1 MIKSY
6 EKKNI
11 KIKFSQ
17 QIKNYYFNK
26 TKYFSLQ
33 SIEQFFNYF
42 LPLERYNYI
51 IIDDDNERSD
61 LMIYDIQSD
70 FNTLFKNDTINIL
83 VCIENCLKWNHYNH
97 YNLYGDYGNKFL
109 DIYIYNHK
117 TNLYKTDHFISIPTI
132 YNFINYFKNNYQNIK
147 PTQFTSYKSKKFCL
161 IINKS
166 GLNNDILHFQERL
179 KKIDLVDNIHLYNDE
194 ISNKSC
200 YHSLELLNVFHKY
213 KFILCIENSYSDGY
227 ITEKIFNCFYARTIP
242 LYKGSPIIKKYL
254 NELSFIDLNDEERSF
269 KTIEMLNNNEKYY
282 NKIIEHCK
290 ISNSYDDENYKE
302 ELYNF
307 ISNKLNH

>member
-33 SIEQFFNYF
+33 SIEQFLNYF

-97 YNLYGDYGNKFL
+97 YNLYGDYGNKFI

>member
-97 YNLYGDYGNKFL
+97 YNLYGDYGNKFI

-117 TNLYKTDHFISIPTI
+117 TNLYKTDQFISIPTI

>member
-1 MIKSY
+1 M
-6 EKKNI
+6 
-11 KIKFSQ
+11 
-17 QIKNYYFNK
+17 
-26 TKYFSLQ
+26 
-33 SIEQFFNYF
+33 
-42 LPLERYNYI
+42 
-51 IIDDDNERSD
+51 
-61 LMIYDIQSD
+61 
-70 FNTLFKNDTINIL
+70 
-83 VCIENCLKWNHYNH
+83 
-97 YNLYGDYGNKFL
+97 
-109 DIYIYNHK
+109 
-117 TNLYKTDHFISIPTI
+117 
-132 YNFINYFKNNYQNIK
+132 
-147 PTQFTSYKSKKFCL
+147 
-161 IINKS
+161 
-166 GLNNDILHFQERL
+166 
-179 KKIDLVDNIHLYNDE
+179 
-194 ISNKSC
+194 
-200 YHSLELLNVFHKY
+200 ELLNVFHKY

>member
-97 YNLYGDYGNKFL
+97 YNLYGDYGNKFI